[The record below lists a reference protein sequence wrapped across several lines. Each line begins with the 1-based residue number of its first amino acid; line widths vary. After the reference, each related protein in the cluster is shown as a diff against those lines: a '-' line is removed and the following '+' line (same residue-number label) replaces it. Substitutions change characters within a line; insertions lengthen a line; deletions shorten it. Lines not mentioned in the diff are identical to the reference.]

1 MAVADT
7 IFTYGPANVTSLL
20 ATTFS
25 KYSKNMADNI
35 FQQIPLLAF
44 LALKNQVTESGGAT
58 LVRPIVYAKNS
69 TATAYASD
77 DVLDTSI
84 QDVFTAAQWQWRQY
98 AASISIPG
106 RIERQNSG
114 DSQVIDYVTAQI
126 QTAEL
131 SLKDKLNGDLWAG
144 SQVGSK
150 ITPLQAVVSNTGTVG
165 DINGATQ
172 TWWQST
178 TIASGSFAARGLSDM
193 RSAWNQIN
201 VRYPVGPAD
210 FIISDRTS
218 YEAYEATIVPQLR
231 LSDTKKGDL
240 GFENFTYKSAV
251 WTFDPVAASGVIF
264 MLNSRCLELVQHSR
278 TQFTLSEWTK
288 PATQDLKVAQIL
300 WMGELTTNNRRKMAY
315 LTGVTA

>member
-35 FQQIPLLAF
+35 FQSVPLLAF
-44 LALKNQVTESGGAT
+44 LSVKNQVTESGGAT

-69 TATAYASD
+69 TASAYASD
-77 DVLDTSI
+77 DILDTSI
-84 QDVFTAAQWQWRQY
+84 QDVFTAAQFQWRQY
-98 AASISIPG
+98 AASIAIPG

-131 SLKDKLNGDLWAG
+131 SLKDKMNNDLWAA
-144 SQVGSK
+144 SQAGSK
-150 ITPLQAVVSNTGTVG
+150 ITPLAAIVSNTGTVG
-165 DINGATQ
+165 DINGGTQ

-178 TIASGSFAARGLSDM
+178 TVASGSFAARGLSDL

-201 VRYPVGPAD
+201 VRNPVGPAD
-210 FIISDRTS
+210 LVLSDRTS
-218 YEAYEATIVPQLR
+218 FEAYEATIVPQLR
-231 LSDTKKGDL
+231 LGDTKMGDL
-240 GFENFTYKSAV
+240 GFENFKYKSAT
-251 WTFDPVAASGVIF
+251 WTFDPVASSGTIWL
-264 MLNSRCLELVQHSR
+264 LNSKCLQLVQHAR
-278 TQFTLSEWTK
+278 TQFTLSEWVK
-288 PATQDLKVAQIL
+288 PANQDLKVAQIL
-300 WMGELTTNNRRKMAY
+300 WMGELTTDNRRKMAY

>member
-1 MAVADT
+1 MALADT
-7 IFTYGPANVTSLL
+7 IFTYGPTNVTSLL

-35 FQQIPLLAF
+35 FQQVPLLAF

-84 QDVFTAAQWQWRQY
+84 QDVFTAAQYQWRQY
-98 AASISIPG
+98 AASIAIPG

-131 SLKDKLNGDLWAG
+131 SIKDKLNTDLWQT

-150 ITPLQAVVSNTGTVG
+150 ITPLQAIVSNTGTVG
-165 DINGATQ
+165 DVNGGTQ

-178 TIASGSFAARGLSDM
+178 VVSSGSFAARGLSDM

-201 VRYPVGPAD
+201 VRNPVGPSD
-210 FIISDRTS
+210 LIISDRAS

-231 LSDTKKGDL
+231 LSDTKMGDL
-240 GFENFTYKSAV
+240 GFENFKYKSATWV
-251 WTFDPVAASGVIF
+251 FDPAAVSGSIWL
-264 MLNSRCLELVQHSR
+264 LNSKVLELVQHAR
-278 TQFTLSEWTK
+278 TMFTLSEWTK
-288 PATQDLKVAQIL
+288 PANQDLKVSQIL
-300 WMGELTTNNRRKMAY
+300 WMGELTTNNRRKMAQ
-315 LTGVTA
+315 LSGVTA